1 MVDVVGLRNQ
11 LHESSGYPVVR
22 ARETYDNPETEPLDG
37 IGEILTHSQIE
48 EITRWLINNP
58 VWEGREPSRE
68 VSAFRVT

>member
-22 ARETYDNPETEPLDG
+22 ARETYDNSETELLDG

-48 EITRWLINNP
+48 EITR
-58 VWEGREPSRE
+58 
-68 VSAFRVT
+68 